1 MTGRG
6 GGTAA
11 DRVGQEASG
20 PDSALA
26 KLEAH
31 FRSLDEPSLLRVA
44 RAVELAR
51 AGDRKDPT
59 DEQILN
65 SLRPRLREL
74 RPPRLPTLQRVI
86 CQGLEPFL
94 HDGPSPEEKRK
105 GNLSRAV
112 LAPWWRLL
120 LTSPQRQSL
129 VGLEAEYGK
138 ALQEHRADTAEALG
152 LQGGILAVEVT
163 AALLVEADRSVGRR
177 AELAQ
182 ALGGEGGL
190 ADLRELVILLRLRP
204 RLHPALERVRQ
215 AGTAAPDGRI
225 GELTPAAV
233 MAARNTYLALHDAE
247 QELVE
252 YFFIGLMGLL
262 AQPWQ
267 ALRLVRVLSQD
278 LSKAAGHPA
287 ALIPARLFADLT
299 RTLNDIG
306 RQVGGEGR
314 MSRRAWLLTCAKL
327 VSDAG
332 QMVKGLAEEGQVD
345 ANPDWQRLLAEAR
358 QKVAQAVDGFA
369 AVALRECLQVLPV
382 RQVREDGGKTRQ
394 EPDMTRALTEEQVA
408 TAQAATVLFV
418 AVRKLAEQERL
429 DRSIRAKEADLEQ
442 SLKIGID
449 FRVEY
454 LRARLKHGIAIA
466 QLEGVH
472 QVLKG
477 LPGINIIRDLEYRV
491 ERTLERYKA

>member
-1 MTGRG
+1 MAARV

-11 DRVGQEASG
+11 DRAGTEAPG
-20 PDSALA
+20 PDGALA

-31 FRSLDEPSLLRVA
+31 FRSLDEPALLRVA

-59 DEQILN
+59 DEQILS

-74 RPPRLPTLQRVI
+74 RPPRVPTLQRVI
-86 CQGLEPFL
+86 CQGFEPFL
-94 HDGPSPEEKRK
+94 HDGPFPEEKRR
-105 GNLSRAV
+105 GHLSRAV
-112 LAPWWRLL
+112 LGPWWRLL
-120 LTSPQRQSL
+120 LTSPDRQTL
-129 VGLEAEYGK
+129 VALEVGYGK
-138 ALQEHRADTAEALG
+138 AVQDHRADAAESFGTQAASVALG
-152 LQGGILAVEVT
+152 MTATLLA
-163 AALLVEADRSVGRR
+163 EADRSIGRR

-182 ALGGEGGL
+182 TLGGEQGL
-190 ADLRELVILLRLRP
+190 ADLRELALLLRLRP
-204 RLHPALERVRQ
+204 RLVPALDRVRQ
-215 AGTAAPDGRI
+215 AAPLDMGWRVADF
-225 GELTPAAV
+225 TPAAV
-233 MAARNTYLALHDAE
+233 IAARNAYLDLHDAE
-247 QELVE
+247 PELVE
-252 YFFIGLMGLL
+252 YLFLGLMGAL

-278 LSKAAGHPA
+278 MSKAAGHPA
-287 ALIPARLFADLT
+287 ALIPARLFSDLT
-299 RTLNDIG
+299 RTLGEIG
-306 RQVGGEGR
+306 RQVGGEGQ

-345 ANPDWQRLLAEAR
+345 AHPDWQKLLAEAR

-369 AVALRECLQVLPV
+369 ALALRECLQVLPV
-382 RQVREDGGKTRQ
+382 RQVREDGGQARQ

-408 TAQAATVLFV
+408 TAQAATVLFA

-449 FRVEY
+449 FRIEY

-466 QLEGVH
+466 QLDAVH

-491 ERTLERYKA
+491 ERTLERFRA